1 MKEYPVQFDA
11 GGNCGQDGKED
22 NMGNGKQPLYLQV
35 KNYLMDEIREKRLL
49 PGSMISSEKELSE
62 QFKVSRIT
70 VRKALSELEAENVIY
85 RYPGKGTFVS
95 DQKELLDM
103 AEREKEEKTEKKEY
117 AIGVIMSHLDS
128 PFQVSLLQALEKALG
143 KRGYQM
149 MFGLSHGRNQIEDE
163 LIDRM
168 RSHGVD
174 GLVIY
179 PVDGAFYSEKILK
192 MSMEGFP
199 VVLVDRYLPGINTCS
214 VYSDDRKGGQ
224 MMGEYLLKKGH
235 RRIALLSQGP
245 KNTVCL
251 MDRIDGF
258 YDAMLYAGIPRRE
271 EDIME
276 DMVNCAVYSDPIQ
289 YEENI
294 RKIERFLS
302 DRPEITAVYCTIA
315 TFAINALQAARRLG
329 RTLEIVC
336 FDSVKPY
343 QWTEKIAI
351 PYIAHSETEMGQ
363 KAIELMTRLLN
374 GEKGENIIIP
384 CQLIEESSE
393 AL

>member
-1 MKEYPVQFDA
+1 
-11 GGNCGQDGKED
+11 
-22 NMGNGKQPLYLQV
+22 MGTGRQPLYLQI
-35 KNYLMDEIREKRLL
+35 KNYLMKEIAEQRLM

-62 QFKVSRIT
+62 QFHVSRIT
-70 VRKALSELEAENVIY
+70 VRKALAELEAENVIY

-95 DQKELLDM
+95 EPG
-103 AEREKEEKTEKKEY
+103 KTRQNVQENAGDVQEKKEY
-117 AIGVIMSHLDS
+117 LIGVIMSHLDS

-143 KRGYQM
+143 KQGHQM

-168 RSHGVD
+168 RGHGVD

-224 MMGEYLLKKGH
+224 MLGEYLLKRGH
-235 RRIALLSQGP
+235 KRIALLTQEP
-245 KNTVCL
+245 KNTICL

-271 EDIME
+271 EDVME
-276 DMVNCAVYSDPIQ
+276 DLENCAVYSDSAQ

-294 RKIERFLS
+294 ERIEKFLA
-302 DRPEITAVYCTIA
+302 DRPEITAIYCTIA
-315 TFAINALQAARRLG
+315 TFAMNTLQAARRLE
-329 RTLEIVC
+329 RKLEIVC
-336 FDSVKPY
+336 FDSVEPY
-343 QWTEKIAI
+343 QWTEKLRI

-363 KAIELMTRLLN
+363 RAIEMVIRLL
-374 GEKGENIIIP
+374 KGEQVKNVVIP
-384 CQLIEESSE
+384 CYMVEQGE
-393 AL
+393 